1 MSPTKPPPAALSFAA
16 KFNDIDSELVHLA
29 AICRVNLLDDHKV
42 ERVIRNDESVCG
54 AENHLAFG
62 KLREL
67 VLLHFAVRTRAVR
80 EIGELQTRA
89 IIDDVVADIQHR
101 LALARRGH

>member
-1 MSPTKPPPAALSFAA
+1 MLQRRLNPAAPGFAA
-16 KFNDIDSELVHLA
+16 KFRDIDGELVHLA
-29 AICRVNLLDDHKV
+29 AICRVNLLDNDKV
-42 ERVIRNDESVCG
+42 ERVIRNDEQVCG
-54 AENHLAFG
+54 AENHLAFE

-80 EIGELQTRA
+80 ELGEEQTRA

-101 LALARRGH
+101 LAATRRRH

>member
-1 MSPTKPPPAALSFAA
+1 MPPRTPPPAALSFAA
-16 KFNDIDSELVHLA
+16 KFTDIDSELVHLA
-29 AICRVNLLDDHKV
+29 AICRVNLLDDDKV

-67 VLLHFAVRTRAVR
+67 VLLHFAVRSRAVA

-89 IIDDVVADIQHR
+89 IIDDVVATIQHR
-101 LALARRGH
+101 LGIARRGH